1 VKFNLLD
8 SSYICVSG
16 TINFT
21 IEDVE
26 NLLNNSCDVTVS
38 GGDDIYISC
47 DLVDRVAIDQIK
59 YYFSSST
66 SSGIIVPTIGFY
78 YKNDLADDWV
88 DLQTNIGSGYYYTTI
103 TSPSAPRYIK
113 LHHTIA
119 SGIGTVKGFEVLNDD
134 SVVDFGADGN
144 LTSSTTLTTLSYLN
158 YNDYIK
164 EIEIYNNGSSTATA
178 HIFIDPQYNDVDA
191 LLSISASEDGPWVFS
206 RNIDYIISNAN
217 NWDCGQY
224 NNTSTSGVADG
235 KLRLNPGYTVG
246 TYMTPIFKN
255 DSVKFAYI
263 DMLQTA
269 VSGSIIAVDSDDYT
283 STLQIRSSN
292 TKPIDYNVYRVLYYD
307 GPGISNQ
314 CYYKDFIITT
324 DTEVY
329 NSYNATGT
337 YFGVSWTYYSFT
349 YSFDYTQFI
358 IDDDTQKTALIMA
371 TSHSNG
377 AHAGVYWID
386 LYILSQEGIQL
397 KFKRLASANYNT
409 HTLPYN
415 STLYDMKFDSEGGI
429 WIYNYI
435 NFTSDS
441 YNPTNNLSSSY
452 SISDEGYWLL
462 HLDSNLNVIY
472 NSGVNVSNFIIG
484 PWAPASDDTSLWY
497 CNKTGTQSVV
507 KLTSSGTVYVSYEN
521 VTDLKGLCATGDG
534 GCWFIDNDVLYKLNS
549 SGILEDSITDIEINY
564 ELTFVEFDSEDTDFL
579 WIADGIYVRR
589 IRLDGSV
596 FSSIYLEGFTINR
609 LLPISEGLWIYCTE
623 GTTGDKYAKYI
634 GKLSSGVEKTI
645 ECVAGGV
652 VNECSDVG
660 IKYISYDN
668 LILGNMIPLSDDIVW
683 NDNLEWNK
691 AITDNA
697 VLPREEYNQLKL
709 TLRRPNTGVPSP
721 SVENIYYQD
730 SVELQNIYPGQS
742 KTLYL
747 KISIPTGMSVGG
759 DYSSMLRV
767 WWELPAP

>member
-283 STLQIRSSN
+283 STLQIRSSHV
-292 TKPIDYNVYRVLYYD
+292 KPIDYNVYRKIFIVS
-307 GPGISNQ
+307 GNSRAF
-314 CYYKDFIITT
+314 YYKDYLLIN
-324 DTEVY
+324 DVEVY
-329 NSYNATGT
+329 NSYESVG
-337 YFGVSWTYYSFT
+337 YFDSYSFT
-349 YSFDYTQFI
+349 SPHQIIGVCHINYINGKCFYLHSFYSG
-358 IDDDTQKTALIMA
+358 
-371 TSHSNG
+371 HSGMNYYYM
-377 AHAGVYWID
+377 HIYLLTHTGVQI
-386 LYILSQEGIQL
+386 
-397 KFKRLASANYNT
+397 FKRAIHYRSSASAASAASAVVVYFVEIDWN
-409 HTLPYN
+409 
-415 STLYDMKFDSEGGI
+415 DGI
-429 WIYNYI
+429 WIYLWVEKGGTYDL
-435 NFTSDS
+435 TEAG
-441 YNPTNNLSSSY
+441 YYLLHYSSSGSLLYKEY
-452 SISDEGYWLL
+452 SS
-462 HLDSNLNVIY
+462 
-472 NSGVNVSNFIIG
+472 SNFISG
-484 PWAPASDDTSLWY
+484 CDPVKDYNGALW
-497 CNKTGTQSVV
+497 CSRITGTQ
-507 KLTSSGTVYVSYEN
+507 TVLKIDSTGEILVSYDS
-521 VTDLKGLCATGDG
+521 VTDVGRLCSTEDG
-534 GCWFIDNDVLYKLNS
+534 GCWFIDNNALYKLNS
-549 SGILEDSITDIEINY
+549 NGVLEDSITNLEITNSLNWVMRD
-564 ELTFVEFDSEDTDFL
+564 ESDDNFL
-579 WIADGIYVRR
+579 WIVDGIY
-589 IRLDGSV
+589 IKLISLDGRIYN
-596 FSSIYLEGFTINR
+596 SIYLGDSLSINR
-609 LLPISEGLWIYCTE
+609 LHSISGGVFIYCTE
-623 GTTGDKYAKYI
+623 TGTGNHYI
-634 GKLSSGVEKTI
+634 KFVEKMS
-645 ECVAGGV
+645 GGV
-652 VNECSDVG
+652 NKTILNDAAPLTEGVNYRTM
-660 IKYISYDN
+660 KAISYDN
-668 LILGNMIPLSDDIVW
+668 PILGNIIPLSDDPVW
-683 NDNLEWNK
+683 NDTLEWNK
-691 AITDNA
+691 AVTNNA

-730 SVELQNIYPGQS
+730 NVEIINIPPGQS

-747 KISIPTGMSVGG
+747 RISLPDGVTIGG
-759 DYSSMLRV
+759 NYESNLRV
-767 WWELPAP
+767 WWELPVV